1 MLDMLSEKE
10 RLQAAIWR
18 RIADID
24 RATRAM
30 RRMLAKSDAER
41 MAADVEAALLAEPEK
56 IKRVRGRALH
66 LRRALAIKVRHEHHR
81 IELAHRLC
89 EDSTRA
95 LIALIERLHQIEER
109 EHAARASTEDRAQL
123 FTVVLDHEDHDAKH

>member
-1 MLDMLSEKE
+1 MLDMLTEKE

-30 RRMLAKSDAER
+30 RRMLAKSDADR
-41 MAADVEAALLAEPEK
+41 MAADVEAALAEDGA
-56 IKRVRGRALH
+56 KRARGRVLH

-109 EHAARASTEDRAQL
+109 EHAAAGSEDRAQL
-123 FTVVLDHEDHDAKH
+123 FTVVLDQPDHDAKH